1 MLTRLIFFIGAL
13 LVAPAILDAQGMAII
28 EIQNVQLANSVAA
41 VVRDRLGSPMAGVLV
56 EEFSADW
63 KESLRSTKT
72 NAEGRFTFAPI
83 KRRKIYNLQLRM
95 DGFNP
100 LRVHMKVDPN
110 RGKELQLEMN
120 VAN

>member
-13 LVAPAILDAQGMAII
+13 IVAPAIVDAQGMAII
-28 EIQNVQLANSVAA
+28 EIQNVQLAHSAAA
-41 VVRDRLGSPMAGVLV
+41 VVRDALGSPIAGVLV

-72 NAEGRFTFAPI
+72 NAEGRFTFASI
-83 KRRKIYNLQLRM
+83 KRRKIYYLQLRM
-95 DGFNP
+95 DGLNP
-100 LRVHMKVDPN
+100 LRVRVKVDPN
-110 RGKELQLEMN
+110 RRKELQIEMS